1 MKRFFVCLLA
11 ATLLALGYV
20 QQRVWLITLGYQVES
35 MSSARDDLLDQYR
48 VLHYN
53 VLALQSP
60 VILDERLAQ
69 RDVQLTP
76 PKAIEILPPRLGT
89 HPSGPVLSSL
99 PPPEHPT
106 WWKQAFEQGTRWLE
120 NGRQAVAAPA
130 GEER

>member
-1 MKRFFVCLLA
+1 MKRFFACLVL

-20 QQRVWLITLGYQVES
+20 QQRVWLITLGYRVES

-89 HPSGPVLSSL
+89 PLPGPALSLLPQPEPS
-99 PPPEHPT
+99 
-106 WWKQAFEQGTRWLE
+106 WWKQALREGTRWLE
-120 NGRQAVAAPA
+120 EGRQAIAEPA
-130 GEER
+130 KEER